1 MSGTED
7 VSRETLAYLAG
18 LFEGE
23 AAMNIVRQGDT
34 HVPAFLLHMTDRDIV
49 EAVRPFFGNPSVVVT
64 DRPGRKRRY
73 TIRCRV
79 DAMRPLLAGIYPFM
93 RSRLKRRQADLLT
106 EVAEQV
112 PEQGVRPSKRMKEIR
127 RQLWEEYRTLQA
139 EGL

>member
-1 MSGTED
+1 MDE

-23 AAMNIVRQGDT
+23 AAMNIVRQGRT
-34 HVPAFLLHMTDRDIV
+34 YVPALLLHMTDQDII
-49 EAVRPFFGNPSVVVT
+49 EAVRPFFGNPSVVIT

-93 RSRLKRRQADLLT
+93 QSRLKRRQADLLSDM
-106 EVAEQV
+106 AEQV
-112 PEQGVRPSKRMKEIR
+112 PEKGVRPSKRMKEIR
-127 RQLWEEYRTLQA
+127 RELWEEYRTLQA